1 MRSPVFSL
9 RDDRPT
15 ATQELR
21 DALSSREFLVVGLC
35 AAWCDTCTEFAEIFA
50 AIALERSDATF
61 VWLDIEDDAT
71 VAGDIDV
78 ENFPTLAV
86 YQGDRLVHFGP
97 SLPLKNV
104 VLRLLGSL
112 SESSPAIAA
121 DAQVLRLRGVLSSS
135 TPHAN

>member
-15 ATQELR
+15 ATQALH

-35 AAWCDTCTEFAEIFA
+35 AAWCGTCTEFAEIFA
-50 AIALERSDATF
+50 AIALERSEATF
-61 VWLDIEDDAT
+61 VWLDVEDDAT
-71 VAGDIDV
+71 VVGDIDV

-86 YQGDRLVHFGP
+86 FHGERLVHFGI

-104 VLRLLGSL
+104 VLRVLGSL
-112 SESSPAIAA
+112 SENSPAIDA
-121 DAQVLRLRGVLSSS
+121 DAQVLRLRGLLSGSA
-135 TPHAN
+135 PHAN